1 MLPNAWGEAGN
12 SSDEGTSCAN
22 YLEEAGR
29 AVENFL
35 KFGVIEFATEIPDAC
50 SDYGL
55 ASVKYMIDYAKGSET
70 CEKPEAIDTSIDGTV
85 LFKQFKG
92 ITFVAKYKSDVVKK
106 TKDVCAA
113 YRFKCVLDEYLA
125 GNPETALEQFAA
137 LKVPD
142 QTTQPEAYYY
152 YMLAKVVAED
162 KFEEIL
168 PTITKLDSDTKYYER
183 LNAVLSGIIDAHRFK
198 GVLDKYLAG
207 DLPGAVDAFNA
218 QTEVPDQTT
227 QPEAYYYYMLAKVVA
242 ENKFEEILP
251 TITKLDSDTKYY
263 ERLNAVLR
271 GIIDTQIINTKTAL
285 LSGESVRAAALKNPK
300 IYNSGFVFMAQE
312 RGLDKGRT
320 LTSLAQAC
328 LDYAAYDASIATV
341 DCVNFIRDVMDAQ

>member
-12 SSDEGTSCAN
+12 SSDWGTSCAN

-35 KFGVIEFATEIPDAC
+35 EFGVIEFATEIPDAC

-168 PTITKLDSDTKYYER
+168 PTITKLDSDTKYYES
-183 LNAVLSGIIDAHRFK
+183 LNAVLSGIIDA
-198 GVLDKYLAG
+198 
-207 DLPGAVDAFNA
+207 
-218 QTEVPDQTT
+218 
-227 QPEAYYYYMLAKVVA
+227 
-242 ENKFEEILP
+242 
-251 TITKLDSDTKYY
+251 
-263 ERLNAVLR
+263 
-271 GIIDTQIINTKTAL
+271 QIINTKTAL
-285 LSGESVRAAALKNPK
+285 LSGESVRAAAAKNPK

-312 RGLDKGRT
+312 RGLDKDRT

>member
-12 SSDEGTSCAN
+12 SSDGGNPCFD
-22 YLEEAGR
+22 YLEKAGR

-35 KFGVIEFATEIPDAC
+35 ESGVIEFATEIPDTC

-70 CEKPEAIDTSIDGTV
+70 CEKPEAIDTSIDGT
-85 LFKQFKG
+85 LLLERFKG
-92 ITFVAKYKSDVVKK
+92 IAFVAKYKSDVVKK
-106 TKDVCAA
+106 AMDVCAA
-113 YRFKCVLDEYLA
+113 YQFKGVLDVYLA
-125 GNPETALEQFAA
+125 GNTETALEQFAA

-142 QTTQPEAYYY
+142 QTTKPEAYYY

-207 DLPGAVDAFNA
+207 DLLGAVDAFNV

-242 ENKFEEILP
+242 EDKFEEILP

-263 ERLNAVLR
+263 ERLNAVLS
-271 GIIDTQIINTKTAL
+271 GIIDAQIINTKTAL
-285 LSGESVRAAALKNPK
+285 LSGESVRAAAAKNPK

-312 RGLDKGRT
+312 RGLDKERT
-320 LTSLAQAC
+320 LQSLGQAC
-328 LDYAAYDASIATV
+328 LDYAAADNTV
-341 DCVNFIRDVMDAQ
+341 SAGDCIKFMSDVMDAQ